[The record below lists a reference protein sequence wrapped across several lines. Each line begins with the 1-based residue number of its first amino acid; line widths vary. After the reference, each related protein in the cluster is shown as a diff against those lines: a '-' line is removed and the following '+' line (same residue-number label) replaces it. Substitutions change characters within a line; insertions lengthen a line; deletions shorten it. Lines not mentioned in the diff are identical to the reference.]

1 MTDTARRYDIEQVLG
16 RGGFGT
22 VYRARMSSSGGFS
35 KHVALKVLNPDV
47 ASTAD
52 VIQRLRDEARMLGL
66 LRHRAIVQVE
76 GLVHLDDRWAV
87 VMEFVDGASL
97 SELARMGPLPP
108 SVALEVGEEVSTAL
122 EVAFSHPASNG
133 EVLRLLHRDIKP
145 SNVQLTARGEVK
157 LLDFGVARA
166 DFGGREAHT
175 RSLILGSIDYLA
187 PERLEMI
194 DSHKGDIYA
203 LGATIFEL
211 LAGEPFGRASVNP
224 RRHATQLDERLAAR
238 IAPLGDPELVALLR
252 SALAYDD
259 ADRPDA
265 AALSRSLRDLR
276 RHHPEP
282 WMRDWAN
289 EAVPRAQARRSPDS
303 DDWSGATLR
312 EGGGSETIE
321 IDLSTSDLEPP
332 PPRPEPPSPRP
343 EARAGR
349 PEPEL
354 PRPKGARSHLD
365 GRATGGRSAA
375 PARRPRSAWRT
386 CGVVAL
392 LGGGLAVVAVVLVTI
407 LIPTALVA
415 LLSGTGIW
423 AAAWEDSVK
432 DGMAKQAL
440 AVGSLAPSAER
451 DRVLAVL
458 TQAQEPVHAREIG
471 FWELVAFDILLDEA
485 MSDRHLTPG
494 EADKIE
500 ARYRKIIR

>member
-1 MTDTARRYDIEQVLG
+1 MTDSTRRYDIEQVLG

-22 VYRARMSSSGGFS
+22 VYRARMSGSGGFS
-35 KHVALKVLNPDV
+35 KHVALKVLNADV

-97 SELARMGPLPP
+97 SELARLGPLPP
-108 SVALEVGEEVSTAL
+108 SVALEVGEEVATAL
-122 EVAFSHPASNG
+122 EVAYSHPASSG
-133 EVLRLLHRDIKP
+133 DVLRLLHRDIKP

-166 DFGGREAHT
+166 DFAAREAHT

-224 RRHATQLDERLAAR
+224 RRHASNLDERLAAK
-238 IAPLGDPELVALLR
+238 IAPLGDGELVALLR
-252 SALAYDD
+252 STLAYDD
-259 ADRPDA
+259 SDRPDA
-265 AALSRSLRDLR
+265 AALSRSLRERR

-282 WMRDWAN
+282 WTRDWAN
-289 EAVPRAQARRSPDS
+289 DAVPRAQARRSPEP
-303 DDWSGATLR
+303 DDWSGTTIR
-312 EGGGSETIE
+312 EGGGSDTIE
-321 IDLSTSDLEPP
+321 IDLGTTDLERPAPVVLPAAGALVPP
-332 PPRPEPPSPRP
+332 AERQPAPPLNQRASPSDRA
-343 EARAGR
+343 ARA
-349 PEPEL
+349 
-354 PRPKGARSHLD
+354 
-365 GRATGGRSAA
+365 RAVAA
-375 PARRPRSAWRT
+375 ASARRRRSGWRT
-386 CGVVAL
+386 CGVVTVV
-392 LGGGLAVVAVVLVTI
+392 GGGLAVLAVVLLTI
-407 LIPTALVA
+407 LVPTALVA

-432 DGMAKQAL
+432 DSMAKQELDIA
-440 AVGSLAPSAER
+440 SLPASPER
-451 DRVLAVL
+451 DRVLRVL
-458 TQAQEPVHAREIG
+458 TEAQQPVNAREIG
-471 FWELVAFDILLDEA
+471 FWEWVGFDILVDEA
-485 MSDRHLTPG
+485 KVDRHLSAA
-494 EADKIE
+494 EADQIE
-500 ARYRKIIR
+500 ARYLSITK